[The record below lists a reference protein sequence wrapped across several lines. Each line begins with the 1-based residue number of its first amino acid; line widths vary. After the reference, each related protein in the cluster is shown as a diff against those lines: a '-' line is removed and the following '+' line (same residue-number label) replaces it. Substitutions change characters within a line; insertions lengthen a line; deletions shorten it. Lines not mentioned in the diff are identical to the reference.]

1 MAIVGGAIIPPL
13 TGHLADAT
21 GSLSIAL
28 ALPLICYAVICGYGL
43 YASRP
48 LIAAT

>member
-1 MAIVGGAIIPPL
+1 MAIVGGAVIPPL

-28 ALPLICYAVICGYGL
+28 ALPMACYATICGYGL
-43 YASRP
+43 FARKP
-48 LIAAT
+48 LIAAV